1 LHSTIRRLVIG
12 AVFGLAATP
21 SFAQSSLPRPDL
33 TPGAVSP
40 DVMPATIS
48 ETICTPG
55 WTQTIRPPA
64 SYTDALKRQQ
74 IREYGYSDRK
84 LRDYEEDHLIP
95 LALGGAPRDPHNLW
109 PEPRHAADGWTVAQ
123 KDQLEVTLQKL
134 VCAGMV
140 PLAEAQAAIADNWTA
155 VYQKYEDM
163 WRHR

>member
-1 LHSTIRRLVIG
+1 MRHTIKRL
-12 AVFGLAATP
+12 AVTAGFCIAA
-21 SFAQSSLPRPDL
+21 SAAFAQSSLPSPIL
-33 TPGAVSP
+33 TPGATNP
-40 DVMPATIS
+40 DVTQDNIHK
-48 ETICTPG
+48 TICVPG
-55 WTQTIRPPA
+55 WTQTVRPPA

-74 IREYGYSDRK
+74 IREYGYADRK

-95 LALGGAPRDPHNLW
+95 LGSGGHPRDPHNLW

-134 VCAGMV
+134 VCAGTI
-140 PLAEAQAAIADNWTA
+140 PLAEAQQAIAGKWTA